1 MVQFVMELTGEQSG
15 TKDGQQ
21 PVKESTRIV
30 PPESKPMD
38 VDSKENS
45 DAETP
50 ASEYSI
56 VKSQNFD
63 LIH

>member
-30 PPESKPMD
+30 PTETKPMET
-38 VDSKENS
+38 DSS
-45 DAETP
+45 LDAEVPTG
-50 ASEYSI
+50 SKLS
-56 VKSQNFD
+56 K
-63 LIH
+63 